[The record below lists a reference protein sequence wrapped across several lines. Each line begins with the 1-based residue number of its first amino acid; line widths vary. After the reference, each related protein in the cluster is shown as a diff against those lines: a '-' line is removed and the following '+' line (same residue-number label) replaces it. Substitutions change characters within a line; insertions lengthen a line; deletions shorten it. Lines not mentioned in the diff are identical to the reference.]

1 MGDST
6 ISGSPTHASGP
17 KTARFQT
24 KVKIVGKEHE
34 QLTWNDQVEGELR
47 ELVRLAVV
55 EDLEGSQDWTTVSL
69 VPASVPAKATIVSR
83 VDGVIAGVP
92 AAAAVLDEM
101 KCTAT
106 CETLLNDGD
115 KLKPGTAVANLV
127 GPAREILTAERVI
140 LNTMCRLSGIATLAA
155 KFVEQVAGTKAGV
168 YDTRKTTPGWRRL
181 EKYAVKCGGGTN
193 HRGGLN
199 RAVLIKDNH
208 IAFGN
213 SVDGESRFSVAESVE
228 KARAYVSANAPNGES
243 MIIQIEVDSLEQL
256 AEVLPMRPDI
266 VLLDNMSTE
275 QLTNAVSMRDNA
287 AVDVELEAS
296 GGINLTTIKAV
307 AATGV
312 DRISVGAL
320 THSAP
325 NLDLGLDWGDR

>member
-1 MGDST
+1 M
-6 ISGSPTHASGP
+6 
-17 KTARFQT
+17 
-24 KVKIVGKEHE
+24 GKEHE
-34 QLTWNDQVEGELR
+34 QLTWNDQVEAEMRG
-47 ELVRLAVV
+47 LVRLAVI

-69 VPASVPAKATIVSR
+69 VPDTVPAKATIVSR
-83 VDGVIAGVP
+83 DHGVIAGLP

-106 CETLLNDGD
+106 CELLLSDGD
-115 KLKPGTAVANLV
+115 RLEPATPVAILT

-155 KFVEQVAGTKAGV
+155 RFVEQVAGTKAKV

-213 SVDGESRFSVAESVE
+213 SVDGQSRFSVAESVE
-228 KARAYVSANAPNGES
+228 KARDFVRANAPNGDS
-243 MIIQIEVDSLEQL
+243 MIIEIEVDSLEQL
-256 AEVLPMRPDI
+256 AAVLPVHPDI
-266 VLLDNMSTE
+266 VLLDNMSPE
-275 QLTNAVSMRDNA
+275 QLSKAVSMRNEA
-287 AVDVELEAS
+287 GVDVELEAS
-296 GGINLTTIKAV
+296 GGINLTTIKSV
-307 AATGV
+307 AETGV

-325 NLDLGLDWGDR
+325 NLDLGLDWGER

>member
-1 MGDST
+1 M
-6 ISGSPTHASGP
+6 
-17 KTARFQT
+17 
-24 KVKIVGKEHE
+24 GKEHE

-47 ELVRLAVV
+47 ELVRLAVL
-55 EDLEGSQDWTTVSL
+55 EDLEGSEDWTTVSL
-69 VPASVPAKATIVSR
+69 VPETVPAQATIVSR
-83 VDGVIAGVP
+83 ANGVIAGLP

-106 CETLLNDGD
+106 CETHLKDGD
-115 KLKPGTAVANLV
+115 KLKPGTAVATLT

-155 KFVEQVAGTKAGV
+155 QFVEQIAGTKAKV

-213 SVDGESRFSVAESVE
+213 SVDGQSRFSVAQSVE
-228 KARAYVSANAPNGES
+228 RARDFVRENAPNGDS

-256 AEVLPMRPDI
+256 AKVLPMKPDI
-266 VLLDNMSTE
+266 VLLDNMPPDVLSK
-275 QLTNAVSMRDNA
+275 AVSMRNEA

-296 GGINLTTIKAV
+296 GGINLSTIKSV
-307 AATGV
+307 AETGV
-312 DRISVGAL
+312 DRISCGAL